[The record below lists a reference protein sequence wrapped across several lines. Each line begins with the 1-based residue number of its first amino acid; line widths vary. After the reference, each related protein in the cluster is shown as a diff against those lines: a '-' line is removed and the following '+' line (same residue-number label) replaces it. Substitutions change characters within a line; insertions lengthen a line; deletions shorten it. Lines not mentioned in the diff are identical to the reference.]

1 MKNHIHNSVT
11 QTAQRDGRAF
21 PIVVI
26 GLDVNDLA
34 SLDSFMVTVAD
45 TFRNQRMCSP
55 PETTGFFVTL
65 IGVLT
70 AEGFKERWMKSV
82 QADPIL
88 KLFMDQ
94 MTEATVLHG
103 KPDGTVIDHISLI

>member
-26 GLDVNDLA
+26 GLDVNELA

-55 PETTGFFVTL
+55 PDTTGLFVTL

-70 AEGFKERWMKSV
+70 AEGFKERWMRSV
-82 QADPIL
+82 QADPII